1 MAKKNIIYILLFI
14 FIQIPIFIAIN
25 HKKNFG
31 QQEIKAKDSI
41 ESIFTLNEGAFDC
54 FDLNQN
60 KKIGNILVTTSANK
74 ICLNIK
80 SEPYNF
86 TSITG
91 NNKQFSKCEFN
102 EIEFSE
108 IVIRNR
114 ELYFSQQE
122 SCLFLLIP
130 IVEKFNIYIPDER
143 IRKTDVSFVLVIH
156 DLEYFNHITS
166 SDIDPY
172 INILGGY
179 EDSRYACYFH
189 YEK

>member
-1 MAKKNIIYILLFI
+1 MI
-14 FIQIPIFIAIN
+14 
-25 HKKNFG
+25 
-31 QQEIKAKDSI
+31 
-41 ESIFTLNEGAFDC
+41 
-54 FDLNQN
+54 
-60 KKIGNILVTTSANK
+60 
-74 ICLNIK
+74 
-80 SEPYNF
+80 
-86 TSITG
+86 
-91 NNKQFSKCEFN
+91 
-102 EIEFSE
+102 
-108 IVIRNR
+108 
-114 ELYFSQQE
+114 
-122 SCLFLLIP
+122 